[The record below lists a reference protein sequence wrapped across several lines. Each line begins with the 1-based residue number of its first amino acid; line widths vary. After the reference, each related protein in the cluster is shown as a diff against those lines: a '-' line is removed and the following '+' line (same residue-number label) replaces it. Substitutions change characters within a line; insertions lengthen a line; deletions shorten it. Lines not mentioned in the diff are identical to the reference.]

1 MSNKNDYSLG
11 ALINDFSKLKPYE
24 FEPLVSSDDE
34 QYSSSVRNENIT
46 EVCDNTHVE
55 VEPSL
60 KLTSSTPSF
69 MFSKIL

>member
-34 QYSSSVRNENIT
+34 QYSSSVRNENIRSMRQHT
-46 EVCDNTHVE
+46 R
-55 VEPSL
+55 
-60 KLTSSTPSF
+60 
-69 MFSKIL
+69 